1 MTQALN
7 LADLIAQA
15 AKSGPDMNQTKGGGE
30 GYTPPAAGVTRLRLV
45 GYFETGKHEELNMQ
59 QKKVLRD
66 KVDLVF
72 ELSGPNHPPRVT
84 EDGTKIPH
92 RITVKETKSLNEK
105 ANFYKLFAAMNAAQ
119 GGGATHMVQMLG
131 KAFRSE
137 VFHKQGGKDGK
148 TTFANL
154 KGPNGYIIRP
164 VTYQDEETGETKT
177 VNVDPAITE
186 LKAFIWDLAD
196 KAMWDSIHIPGEY
209 EARKNDKGEVTTPAR
224 SKNVLQN
231 RIKAAANFAE
241 IADRVGATAEE
252 LGVPDAETPERADPP
267 AGAAGEDPLAS
278 LG

>member
-15 AKSGPDMNQTKGGGE
+15 AKTGPDMTQTKGGGDFA
-30 GYTPPAAGVTRLRLV
+30 PPNAGVTRLRLV
-45 GYFETGKHEELNMQ
+45 GYFETGKHKELNMQ
-59 QKKVLRD
+59 NKEVLRD

-105 ANFYKLFAAMNAAQ
+105 ANFYKLFAAMNAAH

-177 VNVDPAITE
+177 VNVDPPITE

-196 KAMWDSIHIPGEY
+196 KAMWDSIYIPGEY
-209 EARKNDKGEVTTPAR
+209 EARKNDKGEVTTPAK
-224 SKNVLQN
+224 SKNVLQG

-252 LGVPDAETPERADPP
+252 LGVPDAETPERSDPP
-267 AGAAGEDPLAS
+267 AGSAGEDPLAA